1 MVKHYHVIYLSIEH
15 VCTIVIII
23 HILTVQ
29 YPRFWTIIVRKLR
42 QPFFKIEDKSRQYR
56 PIIYE
61 TTKWPSPNLNCSF
74 KQSPF
79 DVRIIKDSA
88 DGVSASSNADS
99 DVDTGIDDNGG
110 AVLPY
115 EDEKRPGFCE
125 PCSVRYEDLK
135 TVSLL

>member
-1 MVKHYHVIYLSIEH
+1 M
-15 VCTIVIII
+15 
-23 HILTVQ
+23 IL
-29 YPRFWTIIVRKLR
+29 IVRKLR

-61 TTKWPSPNLNCSF
+61 TNNWPSPNTNCSF

-79 DVRIIKDSA
+79 DVNCHKDA
-88 DGVSASSNADS
+88 DQDSVGVNSSNS
-99 DVDTGIDDNGG
+99 DVEGDNIGEDD
-110 AVLPY
+110 ALY

-135 TVSLL
+135 TVSVLLLKHFMIHVHIDSVDLG

>member
-1 MVKHYHVIYLSIEH
+1 M
-15 VCTIVIII
+15 
-23 HILTVQ
+23 IL
-29 YPRFWTIIVRKLR
+29 IVRKLR

-61 TTKWPSPNLNCSF
+61 TNNWPSPNPNCTF

-79 DVRIIKDSA
+79 DVNCLKDVDQDSA
-88 DGVSASSNADS
+88 GVNSNS
-99 DVDTGIDDNGG
+99 DAEGDNIGEDD
-110 AVLPY
+110 ALY

-135 TVSLL
+135 TVSVLLMYCMIHVHIDSFDFSLESALFSIQVFAIAI